1 VNLLL
6 APDVSGALG
15 KFGGLSPDGRCKAFA
30 AGANGFV
37 RGEGV
42 IAVYIKTLARAL
54 ADGDRIRG
62 VIVGS
67 AVNNDGGGDSLV
79 TPDAAGQDALLARA
93 YAGARV
99 AADDVVYVEAH
110 GTGTAVGDPVEAG
123 ALGRMLGQRRDRTRG
138 PLAIGSVKTNI
149 GHLEAAAGLAGL
161 VKTVLALEHRVV
173 PPNLH
178 GDVLNPA
185 IAFDALGL
193 EVVREPRAL
202 PAGQLHA
209 GVNSFGWGGTNAHV
223 IVRTPE
229 ARAVDAG
236 ERPAGPIVVP
246 VSAHSARALRQ
257 RAADL
262 RSVAAQVPLDELA
275 ATLAW
280 RRDQFRH
287 RAAFVA
293 ESAAELDARL
303 AAFAAEPTAEHAGTI
318 AGEARA
324 RGRTAFVFPGQGAQ
338 WVGMG
343 RALFAASPV
352 FAAA

>member
-161 VKTVLALEHRVV
+161 VKTVLALEHRLV

-178 GDVLNPA
+178 GDELNPA
-185 IAFDALGL
+185 IAFDALNL
-193 EVVREPRAL
+193 HVVREPLAL
-202 PAGQLHA
+202 PAGSIYA
-209 GVNSFGWGGTNAHV
+209 GVSSFGWGGTNAHV
-223 IVRTPE
+223 IL
-229 ARAVDAG
+229 G
-236 ERPAGPIVVP
+236 SSPAATTFANASTGSMVAPVVVP
-246 VSAHSARALRQ
+246 HSAHSEDALRQ
-257 RAADL
+257 RAADPGTA
-262 RSVAAQVPLDELA
+262 VAASE
-275 ATLAW
+275 T
-280 RRDQFRH
+280 
-287 RAAFVA
+287 
-293 ESAAELDARL
+293 
-303 AAFAAEPTAEHAGTI
+303 
-318 AGEARA
+318 
-324 RGRTAFVFPGQGAQ
+324 
-338 WVGMG
+338 
-343 RALFAASPV
+343 
-352 FAAA
+352 